1 MAKFYNVYAISVKE
15 IYKEK
20 FQMFVCYH
28 IVCIWRKYFLSDCT
42 MKVSI
47 LYMTLEVTKIKKQD
61 TPCRES
67 GTIYMTPCTRQA
79 LVLPAILQMLS
90 N

>member
-1 MAKFYNVYAISVKE
+1 
-15 IYKEK
+15 
-20 FQMFVCYH
+20 MFVCHH
-28 IVCIWRKYFLSDCT
+28 ILCIWRKYFLSDCT

-67 GTIYMTPCTRQA
+67 TTIYMAPHIAKFLLC
-79 LVLPAILQMLS
+79 VFPILHILRNWTQS
-90 N
+90 I

>member
-1 MAKFYNVYAISVKE
+1 MYVKE
-15 IYKEK
+15 TYKEK
-20 FQMFVCYH
+20 FRMFVYH